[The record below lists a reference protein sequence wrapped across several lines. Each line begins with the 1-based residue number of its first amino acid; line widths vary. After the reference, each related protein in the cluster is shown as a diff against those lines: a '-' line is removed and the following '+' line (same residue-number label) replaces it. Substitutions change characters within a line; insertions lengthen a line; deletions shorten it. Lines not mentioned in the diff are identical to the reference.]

1 MKQIDLFNIKLNHIR
16 IFLSAVEFGSF
27 SKAAA
32 ELCVTQPMV
41 SKSIQT
47 LENELEL
54 ILFWREK
61 GKLKLTPAGREL
73 YVQWKNLLRF
83 FENSIE
89 DASALQ
95 EGVMSRI
102 VIGIGYLTPPELQV
116 TLAQAINRMEGN
128 IKVHFESHPMTSA
141 WEKLYNAQMDAI
153 LTSGHTLPEPRPIDL
168 EWELMARTKL
178 AVYVPFANPLSSKDN
193 LSFSDFK
200 EESFIA
206 FSSDND
212 SRYLVLLNRLAEEAG
227 FVPRIACYVPD
238 EASFGINLRMNNGI
252 VLADS
257 HIGLEEMQCR
267 KYVLENEENNLYLVW
282 RSGQNK
288 SELYLVKEAI
298 RKAFDPGM
306 ESA

>member
-16 IFLSAVEFGSF
+16 IFLTAVEFRSF

-47 LENELEL
+47 MEQELEL

-61 GKLKLTPAGREL
+61 GRLKLTPAGREL
-73 YVQWKNLLRF
+73 YVQWKNLLRY
-83 FENSIE
+83 FENSIA
-89 DASALQ
+89 DAGAIQ
-95 EGVMSRI
+95 EGLMSRI
-102 VIGIGYLTPPELQV
+102 VIGIGYLTPPKLQ
-116 TLAQAINRMEGN
+116 TILAESIGRIERN
-128 IKVHFESHPMTSA
+128 IKVHFESHPMAAA
-141 WEKLYNAQMDAI
+141 WEKLYNGQLDAI
-153 LTSGHTLPEPRPIDL
+153 LTSGHTLPDPRPAAL
-168 EWELMARTKL
+168 EWEIIAKTKL
-178 AVYVPFANPLSSKDN
+178 AVFIPLANPLSRKED

-200 EESFIA
+200 QESFIA

-212 SRYLVLLNRLAEEAG
+212 SRYLALLNRLADEAG

-257 HIGLEEMQCR
+257 HIALEENGCR
-267 KYVLENEENNLYLVW
+267 KYILENEDNNLYLVW
-282 RSGQNK
+282 RPGQNK
-288 SELYLVKEAI
+288 SELQHVKEAI
-298 RKAFDPGM
+298 RNALL
-306 ESA
+306 